1 MVGMSTACFFP
12 SETIS
17 AAKSIASLGIKTCE
31 IFFNTYS
38 EYDKKFVSKLSSI
51 MNDNG
56 ITVNSIHAMT
66 TQFEPQLFSTHENQY
81 NDAFN
86 VFLKVADAAEI
97 LNANYYTF
105 HGQAY
110 YKRDALGKRN
120 FERIAERLSILT
132 EELNDRNVNLSLENV
147 HWALFSDPSFLSE
160 IKKYKELDKLYY
172 TLDIK
177 QAAQSMYDINE
188 YISVMGDRISTVH
201 LCDYVKDD
209 DSIDTCL
216 PGTGEFDF
224 SSLYEKINETGAKP
238 AYILE
243 VYKGDYK
250 DISELKNSVNYLDN
264 IIR

>member
-12 SETIS
+12 NETLS
-17 AAKSIASLGIKTCE
+17 ATKSIASLGINTCE

-38 EYDKKFVSKLSSI
+38 EYDKKFVSELNRVIK
-51 MNDNG
+51 DNG

-66 TQFEPQLFSTHENQY
+66 TQFEPQLFSSHENQY

-97 LNANYYTF
+97 LNAKYYTF

-110 YKRDALGKRN
+110 YKKGAIAKKN

-132 EELNDRNVNLSLENV
+132 EELNDRKVDLSLENV
-147 HWALFSDPSFLSE
+147 HWATFSDPSFLCE

-188 YISVMGDRISTVH
+188 YISAMGDRISTVH
-201 LCDYVKDD
+201 LCDYIKDGET
-209 DSIDTCL
+209 IDTCL
-216 PGTGEFDF
+216 PGKGQFDF
-224 SSLYEKINETGAKP
+224 SALYEKVKETGSKP
-238 AYILE
+238 AYIVE

-250 DISELKNSVNYLDN
+250 DVSELKNSISYLDK

>member
-12 SETIS
+12 SETLS

-31 IFFNTYS
+31 IFFNSYS
-38 EYDKKFVSKLSSI
+38 EYSKTFVSELNKI
-51 MNDNG
+51 MKDNG

-66 TQFEPQLFSTHENQY
+66 TQFEPQLFSAHENQY
-81 NDAFN
+81 NDALN

-97 LNANYYTF
+97 LGAKYYTF

-110 YKRDALGKRN
+110 YKRGALGKKN
-120 FERIAERLSILT
+120 FERIAERLSVLT
-132 EELNDRNVNLSLENV
+132 EQLSDRKVDLSLENV
-147 HWALFSDPSFLSE
+147 HWATFSDPSFLSE

-188 YISVMGDRISTVH
+188 YVRAMGNRISTVH
-201 LCDYVKDD
+201 LCDYI
-209 DSIDTCL
+209 IDGETINTCL
-216 PGTGEFDF
+216 PGKGEFDF
-224 SSLYEKINETGAKP
+224 AALYENIKENGSNP
-238 AYILE
+238 AYIVE

-250 DISELKNSVNYLDN
+250 DINELKSSVEYLNS
-264 IIR
+264 IIK